1 MINTVER
8 DTGEEDDTLNG
19 LDDVS
24 SSALNLEEAK
34 PAREIQLSWS
44 MVLKLDGNSEIGAHV
59 RSNFCYLIR
68 LMHLTRSR
76 IGFFSP
82 NLPIFLMRALH
93 ILSYHLI

>member
-1 MINTVER
+1 MINAVER
-8 DTGEEDDTLNG
+8 DTGEDDDTLNG

-59 RSNFCYLIR
+59 YSE
-68 LMHLTRSR
+68 
-76 IGFFSP
+76 
-82 NLPIFLMRALH
+82 
-93 ILSYHLI
+93 ILAF